1 MNWQDHLLE
10 RTQQIADLLRATRR
24 IAVIGIKP
32 DDHATQ
38 PAYYVPKYMA
48 DAGFEVVPVP
58 VYYPDVTQIL
68 GQPVYRRL
76 IDIPGDI
83 DLVNLFRR
91 PADVAKHVDEIL
103 AKRPKAVWMQ
113 QGIRNDMV
121 AEQLARAGIDVV
133 QDRCLMVE
141 HRDAAPL

>member
-10 RTQQIADLLRATRR
+10 RPQQIADLLRATRR

-32 DDHATQ
+32 EDHATQ

-48 DAGFEVVPVP
+48 DAGFEIVPVP

-91 PADVAKHVDEIL
+91 PADVAKHLDEIL
-103 AKRPKAVWMQ
+103 AKRPQAVWMQ
-113 QGIRNDMV
+113 QGIRNDAV
-121 AEQLARAGIDVV
+121 AEQLARAGIRVV

-141 HRDAAPL
+141 HRGVL

>member
-1 MNWQDHLLE
+1 M
-10 RTQQIADLLRATRR
+10 TAMRR
-24 IAVIGIKP
+24 VARSRS
-32 DDHATQ
+32 
-38 PAYYVPKYMA
+38 AYYVPKYMA

-113 QGIRNDMV
+113 QGIRNDAV
-121 AEQLARAGIDVV
+121 AEQLARASIDVV